1 MARQARKVGE
11 SKIYHVMLRGINRQ
25 EIFEDQKDEDKFL
38 ALLDGYKLRC
48 GFEVYGYCLMRNHVH
63 LLLHEAGKP
72 CICRLGDA
80 WVEAGP
86 GESLSQAMK
95 RLCTSYVMF
104 FNRKYARTGHL
115 FQDRFKSEPIDGDA
129 RFLMALRYIHRNP
142 VKAGICA
149 RPEEYSAS
157 SYREYIGAVPV
168 LHTDV
173 DFALSIL
180 PRDQL
185 IAHTSEDTS
194 DSFIDIPEIVRQK
207 SDFEIREFLI
217 KQFNIPSVAAFQE
230 LGRPERNRLILA
242 MYAEGAGVSQ
252 ISRLTG
258 CSRTIIYNTIR
269 IK

>member
-1 MARQARKVGE
+1 
-11 SKIYHVMLRGINRQ
+11 
-25 EIFEDQKDEDKFL
+25 
-38 ALLDGYKLRC
+38 
-48 GFEVYGYCLMRNHVH
+48 
-63 LLLHEAGKP
+63 
-72 CICRLGDA
+72 
-80 WVEAGP
+80 
-86 GESLSQAMK
+86 
-95 RLCTSYVMF
+95 VMF

-180 PRDQL
+180 PRDQM

-217 KQFNIPSVAAFQE
+217 KRFNIPSVAAFQE

-258 CSRTIIYNTIR
+258 CSRTIIYKAIR